1 MKRHTEFSKAVCV
14 RKKNESGKGRREEV
28 GS

>member
-1 MKRHTEFSKAVCV
+1 MKRHTEFSKAVCG
-14 RKKNESGKGRREEV
+14 RKKNKSGKGRREEV